1 MINHSKENNPSY
13 TISKDHSKF
22 EQFTNIQ
29 QKIKTNNNGRYG
41 KYSKKRRN
49 NPKHILNI

>member
-1 MINHSKENNPSY
+1 MINHFKENNPSY

-41 KYSKKRRN
+41 KYSKK
-49 NPKHILNI
+49 KKK

>member
-1 MINHSKENNPSY
+1 MINHFKENNPSY

-22 EQFTNIQ
+22 VHKHLINTMSSKIQ

-41 KYSKKRRN
+41 KYSKK
-49 NPKHILNI
+49 KKK